1 MASKR
6 DYYEVLGLNK
16 DATEQDI
23 KKAFRRLAMQYHP
36 DRNKAPDAEEKFKE
50 INEAYAVLSDVDKRR
65 EYDKQYANEFKESL
79 SRTHNSNEEA
89 YSSYTKSREES
100 ESDFEEW
107 LKEYLKI
114 NLDNLNKTELI
125 TLKNMIIEYNKKFFA
140 GMYDINYKDDL
151 LKNKLIL
158 K

>member
-1 MASKR
+1 MGFKN
-6 DYYEVLGLNK
+6 YYDILHVTHN
-16 DATEQDI
+16 ATQEEI
-23 KKAFRRLAMQYHP
+23 KKAYRSLAKKWHP
-36 DRNKAPDAEEKFKE
+36 DINKSSNATEMMQL
-50 INEAYAVLSDVDKRR
+50 ITEAYAVLSDVDKRR

-125 TLKNMIIEYNKKFFA
+125 NLKNMIIEYNKKFFA